1 VSTGGPSDPVRRT
14 RIRWGTG
21 GGAIGLV
28 VGVIGGLLVGGNLTV
43 LGVGA
48 VGAVAAVAGVVL
60 TATGQVMAHSDRR
73 STRGKDELDR
83 LERAESRARARAEA
97 RQQVRD
103 AAAAVVLEAF
113 RGVASL
119 TTSSCSATRSVFS
132 SPTGA
137 DSPSAVSTW
146 RSSRPWSSRTLAGDR
161 PLSLVAGGSA
171 TWWQTTKPFA
181 IPADQAGGRPLL
193 TRAAVVTFTL
203 EGRRTWRTQSGNP
216 PELVLGALPD
226 LYEENR

>member
-1 VSTGGPSDPVRRT
+1 MSTGGPSDPVRRT

-21 GGAIGLV
+21 GGVIGLV

-73 STRGKDELDR
+73 YTRGKDERDR
-83 LERAESRARARAEA
+83 LERAESRARARAEGA
-97 RQQVRD
+97 SASPCRRRR
-103 AAAAVVLEAF
+103 
-113 RGVASL
+113 RGVGGLWRGAAL
-119 TTSSCSATRSVFS
+119 TTSSCSATRSGFS

-146 RSSRPWSSRTLAGDR
+146 RSSRPWSSPTWR
-161 PLSLVAGGSA
+161 A
-171 TWWQTTKPFA
+171 TAPCPSSQEAAPR
-181 IPADQAGGRPLL
+181 GGRRPSRSRSQL
-193 TRAAVVTFTL
+193 TRPATAPFSP
-203 EGRRTWRTQSGNP
+203 GRQW
-216 PELVLGALPD
+216 
-226 LYEENR
+226 